1 VDTDRPPW
9 EPFSDHRSSACA
21 LAAGG
26 VTLNVSLQIRDA
38 QARPGPGRSPLG
50 RLASLSGAVAGFAFR
65 PMVAGIEFGLRVERE
80 LRHGL
85 LRQAETALL
94 AGLDALLLS
103 PAAGEAV
110 DRVLASELT
119 RRTVSG
125 ALAGPLVEATARDL
139 VTYEVLERAA
149 DELLAS
155 ETVDGVLD
163 RAQAADVPRRVADRL
178 LADGVLDQVVARVLE
193 GPELERVVESA
204 LDSAAMERL
213 VVRVIE
219 SRLLNE
225 AVERLLQTDE
235 LWLMVDEIA
244 RSPSV
249 SEAIT
254 RQSVGFVDE
263 VADGVRARSRKAD
276 DLIESRVRRAFRRRQ
291 RERPSDDGAGT

>member
-1 VDTDRPPW
+1 MVLGGTVAGVALRPVV
-9 EPFSDHRSSACA
+9 A
-21 LAAGG
+21 G
-26 VTLNVSLQIRDA
+26 VTL
-38 QARPGPGRSPLG
+38 
-50 RLASLSGAVAGFAFR
+50 
-65 PMVAGIEFGLRVERE
+65 GLRVERE
-80 LRHGL
+80 LRRAL
-85 LRQAETALL
+85 MRQTETALL

-119 RRTVSG
+119 RRAVSG

-139 VTYEVLERAA
+139 ATYGVLERAA
-149 DELLAS
+149 DELLAG
-155 ETVDGVLD
+155 ETVDGVLE

-178 LADGVLDQVVARVLE
+178 LADGILEQTVARVLD

-249 SEAIT
+249 TEAIT

-263 VADGVRARSRKAD
+263 VAGGVRARSRKAD
-276 DLIESRVRRAFRRRQ
+276 DVIESRVRRVLRRKP
-291 RERPSDDGAGT
+291 RPVPHEDGAET

>member
-1 VDTDRPPW
+1 MR
-9 EPFSDHRSSACA
+9 C
-21 LAAGG
+21 
-26 VTLNVSLQIRDA
+26 
-38 QARPGPGRSPLG
+38 GRSP
-50 RLASLSGAVAGFAFR
+50 RASS
-65 PMVAGIEFGLRVERE
+65 IGLRVERE
-80 LRHGL
+80 LRGAL
-85 LRQAETALL
+85 MRRTETTALV
-94 AGLDALLLS
+94 GLDMLLTS
-103 PAAGEAV
+103 AFATEV
-110 DRVLASELT
+110 VERVLGSELP
-119 RRTVSG
+119 RRAVGG

-139 VTYEVLERAA
+139 VHYGVLERAA
-149 DELLAS
+149 DELLAG
-155 ETVDGVLD
+155 ETVDGVLE

-178 LADGVLDQVVARVLE
+178 LADGVLDETVARVLE

-249 SEAIT
+249 TEAIT

-263 VADGVRARSRKAD
+263 VADGVRTTSRKAD
-276 DLIESRVRRAFRRRQ
+276 DRLESRMRRALGRKQ
-291 RERPSDDGAGT
+291 RVQADGDGGL